1 MSNVPPIQPAAAPPA
16 APAKAKTSGLA
27 ITSLVLGI
35 AGPCTLGLG
44 SIIGLILGIVGL
56 VKIGKSAGAKGGRGL
71 AIAGIVVSGL
81 GIVPL
86 LVLLVLLVLLGMLAG
101 IHMLAGIQM
110 PTMFG
115 AMDMA
120 HATSSMHNVKQLCTV
135 AQVYAASHRRQLP
148 PADSWP
154 QVFQEQMGFPAAVMA
169 DPADQQGGRA
179 YAMNAGLNGSI
190 AYPDVGR
197 TVLFFE
203 CKPGGPP
210 AGGPDL
216 LPDKPRHAGKYVI
229 GFLDGHVESV
239 PPEEVR
245 RLIWQPGLAP
255 ESPARQAPESSEARP

>member
-1 MSNVPPIQPAAAPPA
+1 MSNVPPVQPVAEPPA

-27 ITSLVLGI
+27 IASLVLGI
-35 AGPCTLGLG
+35 AGPCTVGLG

-56 VKIGKSAGAKGGRGL
+56 VKIGRSAGAKGGRGL

-81 GIVPL
+81 GILILPV
-86 LVLLVLLVLLGMLAG
+86 LVGMAAAIL
-101 IHMLAGIQM
+101 M
-110 PTMFG
+110 PAVYS

-120 HATSSMHNVKQLCTV
+120 NATSSVHNVKQLCTV
-135 AQVYAASHRRQLP
+135 AQVYATSHDQHLP

-154 QVFQEQMGFPAAVMA
+154 QVFQEQMGLPADVMA

-203 CKPGGPP
+203 CKSGAPP

-216 LPDKPRHAGKYVI
+216 LPDKPRHAGRYVI

-239 PPEEVR
+239 APEEVR
-245 RLIWQPGLAP
+245 RLIWQPRLAP
-255 ESPARQAPESSEARP
+255 ESSARQAPESGEARP

>member
-1 MSNVPPIQPAAAPPA
+1 MSNVPPVQPVAAPPA

-27 ITSLVLGI
+27 VASLVLGI
-35 AGPCTLGLG
+35 VGPCTVGLG

-56 VKIGKSAGAKGGRGL
+56 VKIGKSAGAMGGRGL

-81 GIVPL
+81 GIL
-86 LVLLVLLVLLGMLAG
+86 LLPVIGMLAA
-101 IHMLAGIQM
+101 ILWPAVHNAR
-110 PTMFG
+110 
-115 AMDMA
+115 DMA
-120 HATSSMHNVKQLCTV
+120 RAASSANNVNQLCK
-135 AQVYAASHRRQLP
+135 AAHQYAASHRQQLP

-154 QVFQEQMGFPAAVMA
+154 QVFQEQMGFTADIMA
-169 DPADQQGGRA
+169 DPTDRQGGRA
-179 YAMNAGLNGSI
+179 YAMNAALDGK
-190 AYPDVGR
+190 AVAPDMGR

-203 CKPGGPP
+203 CRPGAPP

-239 PPEEVR
+239 APEEVR

-255 ESPARQAPESSEARP
+255 ESSEARP

>member
-27 ITSLVLGI
+27 IASLVLGI
-35 AGPCTLGLG
+35 AGPCTVGLG

-56 VKIGKSAGAKGGRGL
+56 VKIGRSAGAKGGLGL

-81 GIVPL
+81 GIVL
-86 LVLLVLLVLLGMLAG
+86 LPVLVGMLAA
-101 IHMLAGIQM
+101 ILM
-110 PTMFG
+110 PAVFG
-115 AMDMA
+115 ALDLA
-120 HATSSMHNVKQLCTV
+120 NATSSVHNVKQLCTA
-135 AQVYAASHRRQLP
+135 AQTYATAHRQQLP

-154 QVFQEQMGFPAAVMA
+154 QVFQEQVGLSRDVMT
-169 DPADQQGGRA
+169 DPGDDKGGRA
-179 YAMNAGLNGSI
+179 YAMNAGLDGK
-190 AYPDVGR
+190 AVAPDMGR

-203 CKPGGPP
+203 CRPGAPP

-239 PPEEVR
+239 APEEVR
-245 RLIWQPGLAP
+245 QLIWQPKRELGF
-255 ESPARQAPESSEARP
+255 

>member
-1 MSNVPPIQPAAAPPA
+1 MSNVPPVQPAAEPPA

-27 ITSLVLGI
+27 IASLALGI

-56 VKIGKSAGAKGGRGL
+56 VKIGRSAGAKGGRGL
-71 AIAGIVVSGL
+71 AIAGIAVSGL
-81 GIVPL
+81 GIAILPF
-86 LVLLVLLVLLGMLAG
+86 LGMLAA
-101 IHMLAGIQM
+101 ILM
-110 PTMFG
+110 PAMFG
-115 AMDMA
+115 AMDA
-120 HATSSMHNVKQLCTV
+120 ARAAVSVNNVNQLCTA
-135 AQVYAASHRRQLP
+135 AQVYATSHDQQLP

-154 QVFQEQMGFPAAVMA
+154 QVFQEQMGLSAAVMA

-203 CKPGGPP
+203 CKSGAPP

-216 LPDKPRHAGKYVI
+216 LPDKPRHAGRYVI

-239 PPEEVR
+239 APEEVR
-245 RLIWQPGLAP
+245 RLIWQPRIAP
-255 ESPARQAPESSEARP
+255 ESSARQAPESGEARP

>member
-1 MSNVPPIQPAAAPPA
+1 MSNIPPVQPVAAPPA

-35 AGPCTLGLG
+35 VGPCTVGLG

-81 GIVPL
+81 GILIVPA
-86 LVLLVLLVLLGMLAG
+86 LVGMAAAILIPAVNSAINLANS
-101 IHMLAGIQM
+101 A
-110 PTMFG
+110 
-115 AMDMA
+115 
-120 HATSSMHNVKQLCTV
+120 SSANNVKQLCM
-135 AQVYAASHRRQLP
+135 AAHQYAASHHQQLP

-154 QVFQEQMGFPAAVMA
+154 QVFQEQMGLPAAVRA
-169 DPADQQGGRA
+169 DPGDDKGVRA
-179 YAMNAGLNGSI
+179 YAMNGGLGGTI
-190 AYPDVGR
+190 QHPDPSR

-203 CKPGGPP
+203 CRPGAPP

-216 LPDKPRHAGKYVI
+216 LPDEPRHAGKYVI

-239 PPEEVR
+239 PPDEVR

-255 ESPARQAPESSEARP
+255 ESPAMQTTETPEPGEARP